1 MGFSIGKVFNIIEK
15 KLSHKISVDS
25 IYLPAY
31 GYGIKSLYTN
41 ILFVYKY
48 LKNNN
53 YDIIHITGTEH
64 YLLPF
69 LPKEKTIVTVHDVGS
84 IITANKGKIHLW
96 IKKLLWIKTL
106 SLARFVTFISTQ
118 TMNETNSM
126 VMIKHSKVIFN
137 PVDPSFL
144 FSPKSLNIEKPIILH
159 IGTKKNKN
167 LDNTVIALKDINCH
181 LRIVGKLS
189 AKQIDLLN
197 NSGISYSNVFN
208 ISDKELLEEYK
219 QCDIVNFISTY
230 EGFGMP
236 IIEGQAIG
244 RVVVTSNLEPMKSV
258 ADNGAI
264 FVNPYDLD
272 SIREGYK
279 KAITEY
285 PEIVAKGIE
294 NVKRFNV
301 NSIASQYLD
310 LYNEII

>member
-1 MGFSIGKVFNIIEK
+1 
-15 KLSHKISVDS
+15 
-25 IYLPAY
+25 AY

-84 IITANKGKIHLW
+84 IITANKSKIHSW

-285 PEIVAKGIE
+285 LEIVAKGIE

-301 NSIASQYLD
+301 NCIASQYLD